1 MNKKIATIS
10 ITVALIG
17 LGFYLLNKYRGEK
30 NLDPNELQE
39 PLKSFYNKLKEKGY
53 NPQTN
58 PLTHKNPFVSFS
70 IGEGDGKVQ
79 VSVNSLN
86 FVLVFANNKSYRP
99 IKFSGE
105 DFVIGNKIVSEKTD
119 LFDGVLEI
127 IENKSYEI

>member
-1 MNKKIATIS
+1 MNKKVTTIS

-17 LGFYLLNKYRGEK
+17 LALYLFKKYKGVK
-30 NLDPNELQE
+30 SLDPSKLQE
-39 PLKSFYNKLKEKGY
+39 PLKSFYDKLKEKGY

-58 PLTHKNPFVSFS
+58 PITHKNPFVSFS
-70 IGEGDGKVQ
+70 IGEGADKVQ

-86 FVLVFANNKSYRP
+86 FVLIYANNKTYPP
-99 IKFSGE
+99 IKYSGE
-105 DFVIGNKIVSEKTD
+105 EFTLRNKIVSDKSN